1 MTPFL
6 MYLILAVLVGVMV
19 GFFLFIVSSKNSKR
33 KIESEG
39 GVTNE
44 LFSIISNLQDG
55 IIMYTPEFKIT
66 FFNKAAEEIFNIK
79 SLEVMETVMTPKNTQ
94 IPRLKA
100 LAQVFFPTLAVSS
113 SRVNEYDRNSQV
125 TELVVGDS
133 GLELRVTNVKLLDE
147 QGRVKGFVKVLYN
160 RTREL
165 QVLKSKTE
173 FVSVAAHQLRTPLTA
188 IQWAAES
195 LLEDNEGFKEQHNK
209 MVEIIWQ
216 ASKKILGIVDDLLN
230 IAKMEEGRF
239 GYSFKEVELI
249 EFISTLLNSLKER
262 TKDLGIKLFFDKPQ
276 SSRIIVQADPARLE
290 MALSNIVDNA
300 IRYNVKGG
308 EVGVLIELL
317 KDKPFVKI
325 SVRDTGIGIL
335 EDDIKRLF
343 TKFYRGQNAVKV
355 RVEGSG
361 LGLYI
366 VKNIIERHG
375 GKIWVESEIN
385 RGTTIHFT
393 LPTDPKFIP
402 LKEKTE
408 IDA

>member
-79 SLEVMETVMTPKNTQ
+79 SVEVMETVMTPKNTQ

-147 QGRVKGFVKVLYN
+147 QGRVKVLYN

>member
-6 MYLILAVLVGVMV
+6 MYLILAVLVGAMA

-79 SLEVMETVMTPKNTQ
+79 SVEVMETVMTPKNTQ

>member
-79 SLEVMETVMTPKNTQ
+79 SVEVMETVMTPKNTQ